1 MHRLLYFMYLLF
13 VLYVLS
19 PKVGYKCL
27 TGRDRL
33 PALAPLPLSAVLG
46 PLQLCPLLAI
56 KMPQSPHPDY
66 WKQEHP
72 DYWKQERH
80 VHRAGVDEISR
91 VSYKVTKDIFGA
103 Q

>member
-66 WKQEHP
+66 WKQE
-72 DYWKQERH
+72 RH
-80 VHRAGVDEISR
+80 VHGAGVDEISR